1 MRERQLPSQEEVEL
15 QPEAQRLGK
24 GWGRKYFLGSLS
36 REGAL
41 DVVEEWSSI
50 SRSLAVML

>member
-1 MRERQLPSQEEVEL
+1 MRERQLPSQKEVEL

-24 GWGRKYFLGSLS
+24 GWDRKYFLGSLS

-50 SRSLAVML
+50 CRSLQ